1 MQIFIYF
8 LIAFIAP
15 LTYGNDSEIDG
26 KLFKQY
32 CNNKFLTGFYGNYK
46 IGENV
51 AKCAVVLKN
60 STCTA
65 VSAFK
70 GNIVKGIFSKLNVYF
85 YGRYKENGQDYG
97 LAKVPISSNKELE
110 EHCENVP
117 EIQILAYHYLDYQ
130 KYINYEKKIE
140 IVYVDWYVVI
150 HYINFNNLN

>member
-1 MQIFIYF
+1 M
-8 LIAFIAP
+8 
-15 LTYGNDSEIDG
+15 
-26 KLFKQY
+26 
-32 CNNKFLTGFYGNYK
+32 
-46 IGENV
+46 

-85 YGRYKENGQDYG
+85 YGRYKENGQDYE

-110 EHCENVP
+110 EHCEKVP
-117 EIQILAYHYLDYQ
+117 KIQSLAYDYPNDQ
-130 KYINYEKKIE
+130 KYINYKEKIE
-140 IVYVDWYVVI
+140 IVYVTWYVVI